1 MTYLNVDNVN
11 IHEVIKHKD
20 LNRHNFWMN
29 GLATLQKKEHISH
42 RESPAKGQVL
52 SSLSTNAFKNNLD
65 DYLSN
70 KSTQKY
76 SKRIE
81 KLLPLL
87 LTAGLP
93 CCSSY
98 FLIFL
103 NLI

>member
-52 SSLSTNAFKNNLD
+52 SSLLTNAFKNNL

-81 KLLPLL
+81 ELLPLL